1 MKNKIFSEHKKI
13 AALKLNHKALN
24 YGNPHEAKRRFA
36 YVVEK
41 FLALYFV
48 ASQRAIGFRSALISI
63 TRFLQNNP

>member
-24 YGNPHEAKRRFA
+24 YGNLHEAKRRFA

-41 FLALYFV
+41 FLALYFF
-48 ASQRAIGFRSALISI
+48 ASQRAI
-63 TRFLQNNP
+63 